1 MTVNELIK
9 LYGWVR
15 NGLLLAVPVAGWG
28 FMYWLSEGDMLVSV
42 LIGMA
47 LMFPLLAELPSK
59 AEIQHNLIQERK
71 RQENIWFKMI

>member
-15 NGLLLAVPVAGWG
+15 IGLLLAVPVAGWG
-28 FMYWLSEGDMLVSV
+28 FMYWLSQGDALVSV
-42 LIGMA
+42 LIGIA
-47 LMFPLLAELPSK
+47 LTLPLFDVLPSK
-59 AEIQHNLIQERK
+59 AEIQHSLIQERK